1 MKQSSLYLYKVV
13 YLFLILFVSLMFTMR
28 KSDIE
33 NYNNMTLID
42 EDESEFQTIQ
52 LFRDKKRG
60 HYCLF
65 LNDEIQ
71 NTSEEAYKTHE
82 LMVDVSVKLCKKDP
96 VESILILG
104 GGDGY
109 PAMYALKHE
118 NASVTNVEIDDIL
131 VDFIKTNKHTKE
143 LTDNAFNNP
152 KLNLFTEDAY
162 DYIYKDNMK
171 YDVIIHDIELATNQN
186 YNKFENHDMY
196 IFENMLSEN
205 GVLNY
210 TDYIDDDGKNKYK
223 MINISEI
230 LTEVKNSKNGK
241 KFNILLFTS
250 ERDFKYLKSFFLFD
264 TTRIKEKYPKSEI
277 GIAYESLS
285 GVKCGTGEDGV
296 YGEEFY
302 FYISKNGFQKSDPD
316 IHFVHFN
323 KLR

>member
-1 MKQSSLYLYKVV
+1 
-13 YLFLILFVSLMFTMR
+13 MFTLR
-28 KSDIE
+28 RYHIE

-42 EDESEFQTIQ
+42 EDESEFQTMQ
-52 LFRDKKRG
+52 LFRDKKSG

-82 LMVDVSVKLCKKDP
+82 LMVDVSVKLCKKDV

-118 NASVTNVEIDDIL
+118 NASVTNVEIDDTL

-186 YNKFENHDMY
+186 YNQFENHDMY
-196 IFENMLSEN
+196 ILENMLSEN

-210 TDYIDDDGKNKYK
+210 TDYIHDSDKNEYK
-223 MINISEI
+223 MTNISEI
-230 LTEVKNSKNGK
+230 LTKLKNSKNGK
-241 KFNILLFTS
+241 KFNILLFTNK
-250 ERDFKYLKSFFLFD
+250 EDFKYIKSFFMFD
-264 TTRIKEKYPKSEI
+264 TTEIKKNYPNSEI
-277 GIAYESLS
+277 GIAHESLS
-285 GVKCGTGEDGV
+285 GVKCGTGEPGV

-302 FYISKNGFQKSDPD
+302 FYISKNTFNKSHPD
-316 IHFVHFN
+316 IHYEYFN